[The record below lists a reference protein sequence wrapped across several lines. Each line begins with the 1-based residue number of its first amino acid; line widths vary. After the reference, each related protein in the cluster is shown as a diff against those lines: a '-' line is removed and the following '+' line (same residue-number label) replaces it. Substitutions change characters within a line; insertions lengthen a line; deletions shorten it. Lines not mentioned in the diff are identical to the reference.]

1 MTEVARDENARIFFE
16 LTPVTANEGEQTM
29 ETKDYSTSFTVDQS
43 PEEVFNAINNVRGWW
58 SEGVGRH
65 GHRL

>member
-1 MTEVARDENARIFFE
+1 
-16 LTPVTANEGEQTM
+16 M
-29 ETKDYSTSFTVDQS
+29 ETKGYSTSFTVDQS

-58 SEGVGRH
+58 SEGLGRH